1 MVLYPEVIGI
11 QLWECTTLNLPFGKT
26 KFLEEIK
33 CHHDWWKTI
42 LFYFFLGNIFIYTLK
57 KKNRFTITYVKIK
70 YVDNGK
76 R

>member
-1 MVLYPEVIGI
+1 MKNY
-11 QLWECTTLNLPFGKT
+11 F
-26 KFLEEIK
+26 
-33 CHHDWWKTI
+33 I
-42 LFYFFLGNIFIYTLK
+42 LFLFRKHFHLYIK